1 MTAYLLGMTA
11 AFVLGLQT
19 AISPCPLA
27 TNIAAISYL
36 GRRVSKPRQV
46 LLAGMLYAVG
56 RTVAYVLLAAIL
68 VGTAL
73 SNEQASLFLQK
84 YMYKALGPILILL
97 AMFLLEML
105 RFGFSGSGVSEK
117 MQRRVDALGVW
128 GALLLGILFAVSFCP
143 LSAMLFFGG
152 LIPLSLQRESTLVL
166 PTFYGLGTALP
177 VVAFAVLI
185 AFSAKTVGKAF
196 DRLTQFEWWARRI
209 TGAVFLVVGIF
220 FSLKY
225 CFEII

>member
-1 MTAYLLGMTA
+1 MTAYLLGMAA
-11 AFVLGLQT
+11 AFGLGLQT

-36 GRRVSKPRQV
+36 GRRVSEPRQV
-46 LLAGMLYAVG
+46 LLAGMLYAAG
-56 RTVAYVLLAAIL
+56 RTVAYVLLAVII

-73 SNEQASLFLQK
+73 SNQQASMFLQK

-105 RFGFSGSGVSEK
+105 QFGFSGSGVSEK

-152 LIPLSLQRESTLVL
+152 LITLSLQRESTLVL
-166 PTFYGLGTALP
+166 PALFGLGTALP
-177 VVAFAVLI
+177 VVVFAILI
-185 AFSAKTVGKAF
+185 AFSTKAVGKAF